1 MNNLIKDMN
10 EFKKEYNEFGAVY
23 LAKKYGVQHSTISN
37 FARRNGFAH
46 TPKRAKELQRM
57 NRKNIVL
64 GKK

>member
-1 MNNLIKDMN
+1 MN

-57 NRKNIVL
+57 NRKDIKL
-64 GKK
+64 